1 MFRRDLVIVLNMR
14 NMKYF
19 LSLLAVT
26 VSAWSCLGDTAV
38 IASKFDRLVPV
49 ELSAGAL
56 RALSQRHIDTDAILK
71 MPKPKDWT
79 VLWKDYPAD
88 CRLYECGSHWA
99 VSTSGRLPIYH
110 NEIINCISR
119 NYLLKIEA
127 TADDAYPA
135 DSHIEICV
143 ERYGML
149 VNGICTLKELTVKR
163 KESVSFDIPMRFDP
177 GVPFFRVVLKISGN
191 VILKKLVLEEMPDDL
206 VESGITLVEGTL
218 KEISQIP
225 NPQKSDYADCRF
237 TALFDG
243 ESIIAGAPCA
253 KKMQLVLDGFI
264 NYKLLATSGLKPGD
278 KIRCFIIPF
287 DKLSDAMKGVQ
298 QADDLNLFELP
309 NYYVQAIARVSAFS
323 QNSSIPFAE
332 IQEYIS
338 VFDRK
343 INPPLSEEEKKTQRL
358 AIEESLQKINRTLA
372 PYSDERELKMLN
384 SRFTQAWNAEK
395 AKDPAGHNRCGKG
408 NIFVWRRIDDSFWVL
423 PQSYDLIP
431 RYWILPQDNLKA
443 LLALQEFL
451 NANGCQLIIGI
462 VPDLFAIA
470 ARVINRE
477 FRAVPDF
484 GTAWLVQQLLNNN
497 LEAVYASDELLK
509 GYNRHQF
516 AFFYPDNGHP
526 ADTTQDILTDIF
538 ADLLRRYHFRE
549 TLEQERFSIDK
560 HPHALV
566 KLNLYPFPENCDIGS
581 NKAGTHFMSNRVLY
595 DGKEVFQD
603 PKSPIL
609 VVGNSYMQSPMDYPN
624 SFTSL
629 LASKMHMGIADYKIK
644 GYGPMTTIISHLFS
658 DPEKFLTGKKVVI
671 LILGFGHFRSG
682 TRFNNIRTMDKE
694 LLLLSGKAPKATI
707 TIHGNGSPIPNRFKR
722 LNNARCFIIPQKGKC
737 LVVDKSMRQGGAT
750 RVLVIPAC
758 AHSPCPAKLKV
769 NGTVLAIP
777 ESFAVYNWNRIV
789 VPLPEET
796 EHLTIELEGKPGT
809 EIILGDIQ
817 IFQ

>member
-1 MFRRDLVIVLNMR
+1 MHNI
-14 NMKYF
+14 KYF
-19 LSLLAVT
+19 LNLLAVT
-26 VSAWSCLGDTAV
+26 VLSWSCLGGTAV
-38 IASKFDRLVPV
+38 ITSDFDRLAPV
-49 ELSAGAL
+49 ELSAGAVRIL
-56 RALSQRHIDTDAILK
+56 NQRHVDTGPILK
-71 MPKPKDWT
+71 MPKPKDWA

-88 CRLYECGSHWA
+88 CRLYESGSHWA

-110 NEIINCISR
+110 NTIINCISR
-119 NYLLKIEA
+119 NYLLKTEA
-127 TADDAYPA
+127 TADDAYTA
-135 DSHIEICV
+135 DSHVEICV

-149 VNGICTLKELTVKR
+149 VNGISTLKELTVKR
-163 KESVSFDIPMRFDP
+163 GESVSCDIPLRFDP
-177 GVPFFRVVLKISGN
+177 GVPFFRVMLKISGN
-191 VILKKLVLEEMPDDL
+191 VILKKLILEEMPDDL
-206 VESGITLVEGTL
+206 VEAGITLVEGTL
-218 KEISQIP
+218 KELSQIP
-225 NPQKSDYADCRF
+225 DPKKSDYADCRF

-243 ESIIAGAPCA
+243 ESIISGAPCA
-253 KKMQLVLDGFI
+253 KKLQLVLDGFI

-287 DKLSDAMKGVQ
+287 DKLPDAMKGIQ

-309 NYYVQAIARVSAFS
+309 NYYVQAIAKVSAFS

-332 IQEYIS
+332 KQEYIS

-343 INPPLSEEEKKTQRL
+343 INPPLSEEEKRTQRL
-358 AIEESLQKINRTLA
+358 AIEKSLQKINRILA
-372 PYSDERELKMLN
+372 PYSDERELEKLN
-384 SRFTQAWNAEK
+384 SRFNQAWNAEK
-395 AKDPAGHNRCGKG
+395 AKDPAGFNRCGKN
-408 NIFVWRRIDDSFWVL
+408 NIFVWRNIENSFWALPQSYNLVPKHWVL
-423 PQSYDLIP
+423 PQN
-431 RYWILPQDNLKA
+431 NLEA
-443 LLALQEFL
+443 LSAFQEFL

-462 VPDLFAIA
+462 VPNLFAIS

-477 FRAVPDF
+477 FREIPDF

-497 LEAVYASDELLK
+497 LEAVYASDEFLK
-509 GYNRHQF
+509 KYNRHQF

-526 ADTTQDILTDIF
+526 ADTAQDILTDIF

-549 TLEQERFSIDK
+549 TLEKGRFSIDK
-560 HPHALV
+560 YPHCLV
-566 KLNLYPFPENCDIGS
+566 KLNLCTFPDNCDTGS
-581 NKAGTHFMSNRVLY
+581 NKAGTHFMSDRVLY

-603 PKSPIL
+603 PHSPIL

-658 DPEKFLTGKKVVI
+658 EPEKFLTGKKVVI

-682 TRFNNIRTMDKE
+682 ARFNNIRNMDRE
-694 LLLLSGKAPKATI
+694 LLLLSGKTPKATI

-722 LNNARCFIIPQKGKC
+722 LNNAKCFIIPQNEKC
-737 LVVDKSMRQGGAT
+737 LVVDKSLRHGGAS
-750 RVLVIPAC
+750 RVLVIPVC

-769 NGTVLAIP
+769 NGAALAIP

-789 VPLPEET
+789 VPMPEEA